1 MGLSEEAKEKYRDV
15 VDQLEELLTTLY
27 KMPTDPMV
35 NAHLEMA
42 AEMVE
47 RQLGLDIVFPLHEE
61 MEEIKKAFDRE
72 GVTSDS
78 DDDDDDDEEDGN
90 HSHTHIH
97 DDESD
102 DDEPELFI
110 PPKNL
115 SAAQQ
120 VDEIANPD
128 DLGFLGKHQIKD
140 ENSPSA
146 DDLKKWFDGYS
157 PN

>member
-61 MEEIKKAFDRE
+61 M
-72 GVTSDS
+72 
-78 DDDDDDDEEDGN
+78 
-90 HSHTHIH
+90 
-97 DDESD
+97 
-102 DDEPELFI
+102 
-110 PPKNL
+110 
-115 SAAQQ
+115 
-120 VDEIANPD
+120 
-128 DLGFLGKHQIKD
+128 
-140 ENSPSA
+140 
-146 DDLKKWFDGYS
+146 
-157 PN
+157 